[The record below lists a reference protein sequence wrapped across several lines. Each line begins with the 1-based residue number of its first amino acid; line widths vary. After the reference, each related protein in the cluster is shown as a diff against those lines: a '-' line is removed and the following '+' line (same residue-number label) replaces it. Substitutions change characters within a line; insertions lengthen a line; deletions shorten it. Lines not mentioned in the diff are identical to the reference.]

1 MYCLSL
7 NFPNEILTGEIEVSK
22 EYLLEKKKNKNKPA
36 GHLYVLQLKD
46 TKCAQCSCRT
56 LATWSFPAALWS
68 KQEDA
73 HSRATAQ
80 DVLVLLIFPLKGNC
94 TLPYKCKYNSTVK
107 PQTHKIGQTSNEP
120 CELNWVLKAMC

>member
-1 MYCLSL
+1 MYCISF

-22 EYLLEKKKNKNKPA
+22 EYLLAKKTNPA

-46 TKCAQCSCRT
+46 AKCVQCSHMT
-56 LATWSFPAALWS
+56 PAMWSLPAALWS

-73 HSRATAQ
+73 HGRATAH

-94 TLPYKCKYNSTVK
+94 TLS
-107 PQTHKIGQTSNEP
+107 
-120 CELNWVLKAMC
+120 L